1 MKTADFL
8 KVLVVMTMA
17 WTLVGCA
24 AKGMVFEVPDGAGE
38 KEVALKASSFA
49 FDPAVIKARQGDV
62 LLLKVENLAGMDHN
76 LTINSP
82 AGNILASVALPAGK
96 TVTVPVTLAESG
108 TYAMTCDRPMH
119 TTLGMS
125 GRIEATPRQ

>member
-1 MKTADFL
+1 MRTADFL
-8 KVLVVMTMA
+8 KVLVIMTMA

-24 AKGMVFEVPDGAGE
+24 GKGAMFEVPAGGGE
-38 KEVALKASSFA
+38 KDVSLKASSFA

-62 LLLKVENLAGMDHN
+62 LLLQVENLAGMEHN
-76 LTINSP
+76 LTVKSP
-82 AGNILASVALPAGK
+82 GGKILASVTLPVGK
-96 TVTVPVTLAESG
+96 TVAVPVQLAESG

-125 GRIEATPRQ
+125 GRIEATSQP